1 MDNFT
6 GSVSCNF
13 YMELERLLCTGNTCF
28 YFAFEQQ
35 ESEIS
40 GVFFRIVL
48 KLAIRAA
55 DLKFYREA
63 SIRLELQMLARRKSD
78 TTVLRTTE
86 SNVRAGRSENHVV
99 EKNSF

>member
-1 MDNFT
+1 
-6 GSVSCNF
+6 
-13 YMELERLLCTGNTCF
+13 MELERLLCTVNTCF

-78 TTVLRTTE
+78 TSVLGTTE

-99 EKNSF
+99 EKNPF